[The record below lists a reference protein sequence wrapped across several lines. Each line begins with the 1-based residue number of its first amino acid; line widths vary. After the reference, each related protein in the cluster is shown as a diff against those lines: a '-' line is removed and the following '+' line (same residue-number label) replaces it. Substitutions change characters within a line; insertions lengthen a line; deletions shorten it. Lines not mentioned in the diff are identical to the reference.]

1 MSPLKTTLLSCVVNT
16 NNNNCLLH
24 GNVGD
29 VCFQFTLDRGSKHY
43 PILSVSADGALD
55 AGLVDLLFIRSS
67 GCPVTTHLVL
77 LVVVI
82 ILLL

>member
-1 MSPLKTTLLSCVVNT
+1 MKQPTLLSCVVNT
-16 NNNNCLLH
+16 NNGSNNNCLLH

-29 VCFQFTLDRGSKHY
+29 VCFQFTLDPGSKHY
-43 PILSVSADGALD
+43 PILSVSADVALD
-55 AGLVDLLFIRSS
+55 AGLVD